1 MKLAHE
7 ATLFIY
13 LFVAALIA
21 TYILNSTI
29 YLQFIGSLF
38 LLVFIVAV
46 DTMASLFSVLLAAAR
61 LTFYVYFIIHNSY
74 YNILTWLLCS
84 VPYFNYLFIQFRIP
98 NFQFF
103 ISKWNWNTTGH
114 NVTIRSLI
122 NKLALIS
129 CNSPQVSNA
138 TCSQCLKTKNRGTV
152 FKSHLVYHFYKLLAW
167 DTSIFWTWHHNIHFL
182 HWYPLNFL
190 ALTSVFRLILKT
202 LSQLWLGL
210 NVAWSEMVRW

>member
-1 MKLAHE
+1 M
-7 ATLFIY
+7 
-13 LFVAALIA
+13 V
-21 TYILNSTI
+21 S
-29 YLQFIGSLF
+29 
-38 LLVFIVAV
+38 
-46 DTMASLFSVLLAAAR
+46 MP
-61 LTFYVYFIIHNSY
+61 YFN
-74 YNILTWLLCS
+74 
-84 VPYFNYLFIQFRIP
+84 YFNYLFNSEFQIF
-98 NFQFF
+98 NFL
-103 ISKWNWNTTGH
+103 ISKWNWNSTGIEIPP
-114 NVTIRSLI
+114 NWNSTVTIRSLI
-122 NKLALIS
+122 NKLALTS

-167 DTSIFWTWHHNIHFL
+167 NTSIFWTWHHNIHFL